1 MGEDRNDCEVDKEE
15 SCRSLDTE
23 ARTLELLTCSFRRPQ
38 PFWEPKAASEVDS
51 VLREYS
57 AHNAGEGTVSPSIRG
72 SFSSMPFRADSRL
85 LRDRFCSLSSVQSSR
100 KVSISLMIWLE
111 VSSLSFFSVTTLI
124 LTIGSDFSC
133 HRLRYI
139 SRLFTVYPRRY

>member
-1 MGEDRNDCEVDKEE
+1 MGEDRNDHEVDKEE
-15 SCRSLDTE
+15 SCRSLETE
-23 ARTLELLTCSFRRPQ
+23 ASTLELLTCSFRRPQ

-57 AHNAGEGTVSPSIRG
+57 AHNAGEGTVSLSIRG
-72 SFSSMPFRADSRL
+72 SFSSMPCRADSQLR
-85 LRDRFCSLSSVQSSR
+85 RDRFCSLSSVQSSR

-111 VSSLSFFSVTTLI
+111 VSYLSFFSVTTLI

-133 HRLRYI
+133 RRLRYI
-139 SRLFTVYPRRY
+139 PRLYTVYPRRY